1 MKKLK
6 HYSHLIFD
14 LDHTLWDTNVNA
26 AQSLSEMYHQYSLE
40 QYGIISEQDFIQ
52 KYVDINN
59 RMWTEYSLGRIK
71 KSYLRAGRFELT
83 LKYFGIVNPE
93 LVEKLSDFFVQ
104 NTPGKKELIPF
115 AKDLLNHVHGK
126 YQLAII
132 TNGFSEAQHTKLR
145 SSSID
150 HFFSKIIISEEIGY
164 HKPDPRIFLQT
175 AELLQ
180 TPIKDCLMIGDNIET
195 DIAGAIA
202 SGMDCAYL
210 NPVGIKHN
218 YEVTFET
225 HCLSELIKWL

>member
-26 AQSLSEMYHQYSLE
+26 AQSLSEMYHQYNLG
-40 QYGIISEQDFIQ
+40 QYGIISEHDFIQ

-83 LKYFGIVNPE
+83 LKYFGIVNQE

-132 TNGFSEAQHTKLR
+132 TNGFAEAQHTKLR
-145 SSSID
+145 ASAID

-180 TPIKDCLMIGDNIET
+180 TPIKDCLMIGDNVET

-210 NPVGIKHN
+210 NPAGVKHN

>member
-26 AQSLSEMYHQYSLE
+26 AQSLSEMYHQYNLG
-40 QYGIISEQDFIQ
+40 QYGIISEHDFIQ

-83 LKYFGIVNPE
+83 LKYFGIVNQE

-132 TNGFSEAQHTKLR
+132 TNGFAEAQHTKLR
-145 SSSID
+145 ASSID

-175 AELLQ
+175 AELLP
-180 TPIKDCLMIGDNIET
+180 TPIKDCLIIGDNVET

-210 NPVGIKHN
+210 NPAGVKHN

>member
-26 AQSLSEMYHQYSLE
+26 AQSLSEMYHQYNLG
-40 QYGIISEQDFIQ
+40 QYGIISEHDFIQ

-83 LKYFGIVNPE
+83 LKYFGIVNQE

-115 AKDLLNHVHGK
+115 A
-126 YQLAII
+126 
-132 TNGFSEAQHTKLR
+132 
-145 SSSID
+145 
-150 HFFSKIIISEEIGY
+150 
-164 HKPDPRIFLQT
+164 
-175 AELLQ
+175 
-180 TPIKDCLMIGDNIET
+180 
-195 DIAGAIA
+195 
-202 SGMDCAYL
+202 
-210 NPVGIKHN
+210 
-218 YEVTFET
+218 
-225 HCLSELIKWL
+225 